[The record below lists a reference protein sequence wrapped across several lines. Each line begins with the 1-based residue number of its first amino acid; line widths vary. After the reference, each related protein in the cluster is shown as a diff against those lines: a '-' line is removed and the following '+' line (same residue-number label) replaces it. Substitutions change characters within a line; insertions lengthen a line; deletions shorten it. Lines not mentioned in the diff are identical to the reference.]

1 MNKHTYT
8 FLTLFLLISSLF
20 GNPVRGD
27 ETNPYFKELPLT
39 DDASTLFTDQSVKS
53 QYFLIG
59 TTGRDGKYYFL
70 KAGESGSAFTVLASD
85 AGINLSDPGEIANSN
100 WATDVSAYLWKI
112 EPYKITGSAN
122 PTYRLMNQKTG
133 TYLKLNE
140 SKDLPK
146 KGDNA
151 TIEVFDWFPDY
162 KYKTDGCALTY
173 GSYALTIEN
182 GVPKIVNKTD
192 NHPTLSVF
200 AIKPQSC
207 TAEDFNSHQ
216 GNGFELAA
224 LNEGE
229 KLTVLGNPLLD
240 KKLVAITFKVA
251 SETTLSTTTESS
263 SSPAEELAALKIVAG
278 I

>member
-20 GNPVRGD
+20 GNPVRGAVTD
-27 ETNPYFKELPLT
+27 NKYFKDLT
-39 DDASTLFTDQSVKS
+39 GTVLFTDQSVKS

-100 WATDVSAYLWKI
+100 WATNVSAYLWKI

-146 KGDNA
+146 KGD
-151 TIEVFDWFPDY
+151 
-162 KYKTDGCALTY
+162 
-173 GSYALTIEN
+173 
-182 GVPKIVNKTD
+182 
-192 NHPTLSVF
+192 
-200 AIKPQSC
+200 
-207 TAEDFNSHQ
+207 
-216 GNGFELAA
+216 
-224 LNEGE
+224 
-229 KLTVLGNPLLD
+229 
-240 KKLVAITFKVA
+240 
-251 SETTLSTTTESS
+251 
-263 SSPAEELAALKIVAG
+263 
-278 I
+278 